1 MNNLFKVI
9 LADDH
14 YPVLDY
20 LSKIIPW
27 TTLGLE
33 LVAVCSNGSE
43 AWEACQKHQ
52 PDILITD
59 IGMPVMDGLDLI
71 ERARAANPR
80 LKTVILSCH
89 EDFQYAQ
96 RAVKLNVNDYILKE
110 SLRMEHIVA
119 VLQQLS
125 SLLIEEKE
133 TEDHRLKLQ
142 NVVQQNLSVIH
153 TRFIRKLLDQP
164 IWNENEW
171 NDEAERL
178 GIRFRNG
185 IPYLPIAVL
194 PERSFELETRFG
206 GAMNMQFVINNALQ
220 ELVQYD
226 GFILFVLNERQYFLL
241 FPFPATLKR
250 NLHEEIRA
258 ELKRVQQL
266 VKRHITISISFYRGE
281 LATDLLQ
288 LKKQL
293 QDLINVKLFRFY
305 AGEHV
310 YAIVRPL
317 QTTQEDLFLHY
328 AKAFQEL
335 KDSMLGG
342 EKALIYT
349 TVNRWESFIQER
361 VYPVE
366 SVKSWV
372 LKMALELE
380 LKYTVMQNFVTNFN
394 SELQQ
399 QQIISIETLK
409 QLSEWLQ
416 VFLEEKAADIQA
428 LREHTV
434 RREIA
439 EAQRYIQTHIGK
451 KIAMDEM
458 AHRLNL
464 NPSHFSRIF
473 KQETGVTFV
482 EFVTR
487 TKMEKAKEL
496 LNQSDMTVV
505 EIAEQLGYEH
515 TSYFIKLFRN
525 ASGMSPNEYR
535 KSM

>member
-1 MNNLFKVI
+1 MFKVVI
-9 LADDH
+9 ADDH

-20 LSKIIPW
+20 LSNIIPW
-27 TTLGLE
+27 TKLGLE
-33 LVAVCSNGSE
+33 LSAVCSNGGE
-43 AWEACQKHQ
+43 AWEACRKQQ

-71 ERARAANPR
+71 EKARGANPR

-110 SLRMEHIVA
+110 SLRMEHVVT
-119 VLQQLS
+119 VLQQLAY
-125 SLLIEEKE
+125 LLAEEKQA
-133 TEDHRLKLQ
+133 EDNRLQLQ
-142 NVVQQNLSVIH
+142 NVVQQNLSAIH
-153 TRFIRKLLDQP
+153 TRFIRKLLEQP
-164 IWNENEW
+164 IWNEAEW
-171 NDEAERL
+171 NDEAERM
-178 GIRFRNG
+178 GIHLLDG
-185 IPYLPIAVL
+185 IPYLPVAVL
-194 PERSFELETRFG
+194 PERSFELEIRFG
-206 GAMNMQFVINNALQ
+206 GAINMQFVIDNALQ
-220 ELVQYD
+220 ELVQFD
-226 GFILFVLNERQYFLL
+226 GVILLVLNERQYFLL

-250 NLHEEIRA
+250 NLHEDIRA
-258 ELKRVQQL
+258 EMKRVQQL
-266 VKRHITISISFYRGE
+266 VHQHLSIGISFYRGDV
-281 LATDLLQ
+281 TRNFLQ

-293 QDLINVKLFRFY
+293 QDLMNVKTFRFY
-305 AGEHV
+305 AGELV
-310 YAIVRPL
+310 YAELRPL
-317 QTTQEDLFLHY
+317 QTTKEDLFLHY

-342 EKALIYT
+342 EKALIHN
-349 TVNRWESFIQER
+349 TVNRWGTFIQER

-366 SVKSWV
+366 SVKSWI

-399 QQIISIETLK
+399 QQIASIETLEH
-409 QLSEWLQ
+409 LLEWLRI
-416 VFLEEKAADIQA
+416 FLEEKATDIQT
-428 LREHTV
+428 LRDHSV

-439 EAQRYIQTHIGK
+439 EAQRYIQTHIGE

-473 KQETGVTFV
+473 KQETGETFV

-496 LNQSDMTVV
+496 LNQSDMTIV

>member
-1 MNNLFKVI
+1 MFKVVI
-9 LADDH
+9 ADDH

-20 LSKIIPW
+20 LSNIIPW
-27 TTLGLE
+27 SKLGFE
-33 LVAVCSNGSE
+33 LSALCSNGGE
-43 AWEACQKHQ
+43 AWEACQNQQ

-71 ERARAANPR
+71 EKAREANPR
-80 LKTVILSCH
+80 LKTIILSCH

-110 SLRMEHIVA
+110 SLRMEHVVT
-119 VLQQLS
+119 VLQQLACT
-125 SLLIEEKE
+125 LAEEKQAE
-133 TEDHRLKLQ
+133 NNRLQLQ
-142 NVVQQNLSVIH
+142 NVVQQNLSAIH
-153 TRFIRKLLDQP
+153 TRFIRKLLEQP
-164 IWNENEW
+164 IWNEAEW
-171 NDEAERL
+171 NDEAERM
-178 GIRFRNG
+178 GIHLRDG
-185 IPYLPIAVL
+185 MPYLPVAVL
-194 PERSFELETRFG
+194 PERSFELASRFG
-206 GAMNMQFVINNALQ
+206 GAMNMQFVIDNALQ
-220 ELVQYD
+220 ELVQYE
-226 GFILFVLNERQYFLL
+226 GVILLVPNERQYFLL

-250 NLHEEIRA
+250 NLHEDIRS

-266 VKRHITISISFYRGE
+266 VYRHLSIGISFYRGDV
-281 LATDLLQ
+281 ARDFLQ

-293 QDLINVKLFRFY
+293 QDLMNVKMFRFY
-305 AGEHV
+305 AGELV
-310 YAIVRPL
+310 FAELRPL
-317 QTTQEDLFLHY
+317 QTTKEDLFLHY

-342 EKALIYT
+342 ERALIQS
-349 TVNRWESFIQER
+349 TVKRWGAFIQDR

-380 LKYTVMQNFVTNFN
+380 LKYTVMQNFVINFN

-399 QQIISIETLK
+399 QQIASIETLNH
-409 QLSEWLQ
+409 LLEWLQ
-416 VFLEEKAADIQA
+416 NFLEEKATDIQM
-428 LREHTV
+428 LRDHTV

-439 EAQRYIQTHIGK
+439 EAQRYIQTHIGE

-473 KQETGVTFV
+473 KQETGETFV

-525 ASGMSPNEYR
+525 ASGMSPNEFR